1 MNIPDDRSLRI
12 EGGLSISF
20 WLYSQQ
26 DDISDWGWLL
36 RKNTWP
42 GNYYITDQGDG
53 NTFFRVSDSDGND
66 YLVIASIIEYDTWIF
81 LTYTYNPSTGWM
93 WVWKNGEKRQSNYI
107 GDVTPLYTDSTD
119 LAISAGG
126 RSCKGRIDEVRIYN
140 RALSAD
146 EIKKIYTDEK
156 AMFK

>member
-1 MNIPDDRSLRI
+1 MVPSRIGDRGLVANWLFYNGAGDTLYDYSGKGNHGNINGAKWTDKEQAGWALDFDGVDDYVNIPDDRSLRI

-81 LTYTYNPSTGWM
+81 
-93 WVWKNGEKRQSNYI
+93 
-107 GDVTPLYTDSTD
+107 
-119 LAISAGG
+119 
-126 RSCKGRIDEVRIYN
+126 
-140 RALSAD
+140 
-146 EIKKIYTDEK
+146 
-156 AMFK
+156 